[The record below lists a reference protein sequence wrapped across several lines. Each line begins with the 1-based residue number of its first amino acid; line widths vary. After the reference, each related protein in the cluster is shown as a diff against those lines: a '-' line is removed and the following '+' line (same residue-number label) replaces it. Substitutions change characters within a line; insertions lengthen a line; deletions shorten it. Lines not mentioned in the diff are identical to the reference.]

1 MNEPLTHQE
10 RLTYAALLRTLVR
23 LDGHISM
30 EEQALVL
37 EASRELLG
45 PSMTPVGETTA
56 ADDDRELRALLD
68 RSAEAHP
75 DDESVRRAAASVTR
89 PEAREAIFAA
99 LLTISTAGTITVPEA
114 GLLDWLSET
123 WDLGVDTLGGPQA

>member
-23 LDGHISM
+23 LDGHVSM

-68 RSAEAHP
+68 RSAEEYP

-89 PEAREAIFAA
+89 PEAREAIFGA
-99 LLTISTAGTITVPEA
+99 LLTISTAGTITAPEA
-114 GLLDWLSET
+114 GLLDWLSKT
-123 WDLGVDTLGGPQA
+123 WELDVDTLG

>member
-23 LDGHISM
+23 LDGHVSP
-30 EEQALVL
+30 EEQELVL

-45 PSMTPVGETTA
+45 PSMTPVGETTV
-56 ADDDRELRALLD
+56 ADEDRELRALLD
-68 RSAEAHP
+68 RSAEEHP
-75 DDESVRRAAASVTR
+75 DDESVRRAAAGVTR

-114 GLLDWLSET
+114 GLLDWLAET
-123 WDLGVDTLGGPQA
+123 WELDVDALGGPQA